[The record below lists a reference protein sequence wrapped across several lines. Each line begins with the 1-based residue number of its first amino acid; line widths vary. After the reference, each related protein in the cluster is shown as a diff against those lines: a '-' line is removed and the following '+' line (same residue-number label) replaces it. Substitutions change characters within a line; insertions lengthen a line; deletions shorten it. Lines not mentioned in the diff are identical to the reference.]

1 MTAYRPS
8 YKRYL
13 ISKME
18 KADLNR
24 TREPLRV
31 KYCTPN
37 YFHNNYYLAND
48 ELPPERSSLKFP
60 ASREI
65 FEYV

>member
-1 MTAYRPS
+1 M
-8 YKRYL
+8 
-13 ISKME
+13 SKME